1 MSPKLKYV
9 QLNNGT
15 ELISKVNHEN
25 WEVNGIELID
35 PLKLYAF
42 PPFLSPIPNESQT
55 IMLIK
60 WLPWTDDLSITI
72 SPNKILVVTNV
83 SNTMTEYYDTT
94 LQKYIDAAME
104 GESETFNKLVMS
116 EVTEIEKELDN
127 IEDLPAP
134 KDLEELTELLNQL
147 AKSKK
152 KQTLH

>member
-1 MSPKLKYV
+1 MSPKLKYI

-35 PLKLYAF
+35 PLKLYVI
-42 PPFLSPIPNESQT
+42 PPFLSPVPSESQT
-55 IMLIK
+55 IILIR
-60 WLPWTDDLSITI
+60 WLPWADDVPITI
-72 SPNKILVVTNV
+72 SPNKLLVVTNV
-83 SNTMTEYYDTT
+83 SKVMTEYYNTT
-94 LQKYIDAAME
+94 LQKYIAAAIE
-104 GESETFNKLVMS
+104 GEPESFNKIAMS
-116 EVTEIEKELDN
+116 EVAEIEKELDN